1 MFAFATALIGRACH
15 RAIRRLSRLPDCD
28 RLPQAWAVR
37 AVTQTRGSNVSR
49 QMNVSESIPQPD
61 AATSASRH
69 TAALAWPHAAV
80 SA

>member
-1 MFAFATALIGRACH
+1 MLAFAAALIGRAGH
-15 RAIRRLSRLPDCD
+15 RAIRRLSRLPDSD
-28 RLPQAWAVR
+28 QLPQAWAVR

-61 AATSASRH
+61 AATSAPRH
-69 TAALAWPHAAV
+69 TATLAWPHAAV